1 MIYLIDASVYVFR
14 AYYSMPPDM
23 VDGDGY
29 PAHAT
34 FGFARFLGDLI
45 ERAQPRYIAVA
56 FDESLTT
63 SFRNQIYPAYKANR
77 DPAPADLKLQ
87 FERCREFC
95 RHAGIPAFSHAE
107 YEADDIVGTL
117 MTRCRSE
124 GLRATLVT
132 RDKDYA
138 QLIRAGDV
146 YWDYA
151 DNVRYRYDEIEDRF
165 GVAPERF
172 ADFLALMGDSVDNIK
187 GVPGVGAKTAA
198 ALMKEFV
205 SLEEIYDNLDRIA
218 DFAGAWRR
226 QARRKA
232 HRASR
237 SSLFRAAPHRDR
249 VQHAAG
255 NRRALD
261 LLRRAARRW
270 GAHGILRPPQFRSDV
285 APAGRTARAALAG
298 WPDLFDV
305 ARPCC
310 WAPFTFPPI
319 DSCPMEPELSS
330 LTVKLPLTRPA

>member
-1 MIYLIDASVYVFR
+1 MGSDPIYHPRVIYLIDASVYVFR

-23 VDGDGY
+23 VDGDGN

-187 GVPGVGAKTAA
+187 GVPGRRREDRGGAHEGIRVTRGD
-198 ALMKEFV
+198 LRQPR
-205 SLEEIYDNLDRIA
+205 SHRGYP
-218 DFAGAWRR
+218 GARRR
-226 QARRKA
+226 QTRREA
-232 HRASR
+232 HRAPGSR
-237 SSLFRAAPHRDR
+237 VLRAPPHRDR
-249 VQHAAG
+249 LQHAAG
-255 NRRALD
+255 NDAYRPGATRARRGGAHRTSSTATTSVRCCAGRPSGSRCCRWLPRLELTPRRRACC
-261 LLRRAARRW
+261 RA
-270 GAHGILRPPQFRSDV
+270 P
-285 APAGRTARAALAG
+285 
-298 WPDLFDV
+298 
-305 ARPCC
+305 
-310 WAPFTFPPI
+310 
-319 DSCPMEPELSS
+319 
-330 LTVKLPLTRPA
+330 

>member
-1 MIYLIDASVYVFR
+1 VIYLIDASVYVFR

-23 VDGDGY
+23 ADRDGN

-77 DPAPADLKLQ
+77 DPAPEDLKLQ

-95 RHAGIPAFSHAE
+95 RHAGIPAFAHAE
-107 YEADDIVGTL
+107 YEADDIVGSL
-117 MTRCRSE
+117 MTVCRAQ

-132 RDKDYA
+132 RDKDFA

-146 YWDYA
+146 YWDYT
-151 DNVRYRYDEIEDRF
+151 DNARYRYDEIEARF

-187 GVPGVGAKTAA
+187 GVPGVGPKTAA

-205 SLEEIYDNLDRIA
+205 SLEELYDNLDLVARIPIRGA
-218 DFAGAWRR
+218 AKLAAKLVEHREAAFLARRLTEIACNMPLQVAHTELVRRAPDVAALRDFFDRHNFGPLLRR
-226 QARRKA
+226 QAERL
-232 HRASR
+232 AS
-237 SSLFRAAPHRDR
+237 
-249 VQHAAG
+249 
-255 NRRALD
+255 
-261 LLRRAARRW
+261 
-270 GAHGILRPPQFRSDV
+270 
-285 APAGRTARAALAG
+285 
-298 WPDLFDV
+298 
-305 ARPCC
+305 
-310 WAPFTFPPI
+310 
-319 DSCPMEPELSS
+319 
-330 LTVKLPLTRPA
+330 LPLAAAA